1 MLSDPFLSQLYA
13 FVSVVIIDLV
23 LAGDNAIVVGMAAS
37 GLPREKQRRVIMLG
51 ILLALVFRV
60 VFALVV
66 VQLLAIIGLLL
77 AGGLLLLWVAWKM
90 WRELHPRDGA
100 SAVPALDE
108 IGNPAAQAGGAPP
121 GTKKTSTA
129 MWQIAVADVSMSLDN
144 VLAVAGAARDHIW
157 LLIFGLALSIA
168 LMGVAA
174 GFIARYME
182 RYPWLS
188 YIGLAVVTYVAL
200 SMIWH
205 GGEEVLDAVNNG
217 A

>member
-1 MLSDPFLSQLYA
+1 MLSDPFYSQLYA

-37 GLPREKQRRVIMLG
+37 GLPREKQRSVIMLG
-51 ILLALVFRV
+51 IVLALVFRV
-60 VFALVV
+60 IFALVA

-100 SAVPALDE
+100 SAAAAVDE
-108 IGNPAAQAGGAPP
+108 VANPHAPPGAPP

-129 MWQIAVADVSMSLDN
+129 IWQIAVADVSMSLDN
-144 VLAVAGAARDHIW
+144 VLAVAGAARDHMAM
-157 LLIFGLALSIA
+157 LVFGLVLAVA

-174 GFIARYME
+174 TFIAKLLARHH
-182 RYPWLS
+182 WLN
-188 YIGLAVVTYVAL
+188 YLGLAIITVVAL
-200 SMIWH
+200 TMIWE
-205 GGEEVLDAVNNG
+205 GAEEVWTVVASS
-217 A
+217 

>member
-1 MLSDPFLSQLYA
+1 MLSDPFYSQLYA

-37 GLPREKQRRVIMLG
+37 GLPREKQRSVIMLG
-51 ILLALVFRV
+51 IVLALVFRV
-60 VFALVV
+60 VFALVA

-100 SAVPALDE
+100 SAAAAVDE
-108 IGNPAAQAGGAPP
+108 VANPHAPPGAPP

-129 MWQIAVADVSMSLDN
+129 IWQIAIADVSMSLDN
-144 VLAVAGAARDHIW
+144 VLAVAGAARDHMVM
-157 LLIFGLALSIA
+157 LVFGLVLAVA

-174 GFIARYME
+174 TFIAKLLARHH
-182 RYPWLS
+182 WLS
-188 YIGLAVVTYVAL
+188 YLGLAIITLVAL
-200 SMIWH
+200 TMIWE
-205 GGEEVLDAVNNG
+205 GAEEVWTVVASG
-217 A
+217 

>member
-1 MLSDPFLSQLYA
+1 MLSESFISGLVA
-13 FVSVVIIDLV
+13 FGSVVVIDIV
-23 LAGDNAIVVGMAAS
+23 LAGDNALVVGLAAS
-37 GLPREKQRRVIMLG
+37 GLPAAQQRRVIALG
-51 ILLALVFRV
+51 IGIALVCRIA
-60 VFALVV
+60 FALIA

-90 WRELHPRDGA
+90 WRDLRAMHHHHREKTVEGVPIEETQNPHGGGQPKTFR
-100 SAVPALDE
+100 SAVV
-108 IGNPAAQAGGAPP
+108 QV
-121 GTKKTSTA
+121 
-129 MWQIAVADVSMSLDN
+129 AVADVSMSLDN

-205 GGEEVLDAVNNG
+205 GTEEVLDAVNG

>member
-90 WRELHPRDGA
+90 WRELHPREGA

-108 IGNPAAQAGGAPP
+108 VGNPAPQAGGAPP

-144 VLAVAGAARDHIW
+144 VLAVAGAARDHTAM
-157 LLIFGLALSIA
+157 LVFGLVLAVA

-174 GFIARYME
+174 TFIAKLLARHH
-182 RYPWLS
+182 WLN
-188 YIGLAVVTYVAL
+188 YVGLAIITLVAL
-200 SMIWH
+200 TMIWE
-205 GGEEVLDAVNNG
+205 GAEEVWTVVASG
-217 A
+217 

>member
-1 MLSDPFLSQLYA
+1 MLSDPFFSQLYA

-37 GLPREKQRRVIMLG
+37 GLPREKQRSVIMLG
-51 ILLALVFRV
+51 IVLALVFRV
-60 VFALVV
+60 IFALVA

-100 SAVPALDE
+100 SAAAAVDE
-108 IGNPAAQAGGAPP
+108 VANPHAPPGAPP

-129 MWQIAVADVSMSLDN
+129 IWQIAIADVSMSLDN
-144 VLAVAGAARDHIW
+144 VLAVAGAARDHMVM
-157 LLIFGLALSIA
+157 LVFGLVLAVA

-174 GFIARYME
+174 TFIAKLLARHH
-182 RYPWLS
+182 WLN
-188 YIGLAVVTYVAL
+188 YLGLAIITLVAL
-200 SMIWH
+200 TMIW
-205 GGEEVLDAVNNG
+205 EG
-217 A
+217 AEDVWTVVASG

>member
-1 MLSDPFLSQLYA
+1 MLSDPFFSQLYA

-23 LAGDNAIVVGMAAS
+23 LAGDNAIVVGLAAS

-51 ILLALVFRV
+51 IVLALVFRV
-60 VFALVV
+60 VFALVA

-100 SAVPALDE
+100 SAVADADE
-108 IGNPAAQAGGAPP
+108 VAEFEAPGGAPP

-129 MWQIAVADVSMSLDN
+129 IWQIAAADVSMSLDN
-144 VLAVAGAARDHIW
+144 VLAVAGAARDHMVM
-157 LLIFGLALSIA
+157 LVFGLVLAVA

-174 GFIARYME
+174 TFIAKLLARHH
-182 RYPWLS
+182 WLS
-188 YIGLAVVTYVAL
+188 YLGLAIITLVAL
-200 SMIWH
+200 TMIWE
-205 GGEEVLDAVNNG
+205 GAAEVWTVVASR
-217 A
+217 

>member
-1 MLSDPFLSQLYA
+1 MLSDPFFSQLYA

-51 ILLALVFRV
+51 IVLALLFRV
-60 VFALVV
+60 VFALIA

-90 WRELHPRDGA
+90 WRELHPREGA
-100 SAVPALDE
+100 DVIPDLDE
-108 IGNPAAQAGGAPP
+108 VGNPAPDAVGAAP

-129 MWQIAVADVSMSLDN
+129 IWQIAVADVSMSLDN
-144 VLAVAGAARDHIW
+144 VLAVAGAARDHMVM
-157 LLIFGLALSIA
+157 LVFGLVLAVA

-174 GFIARYME
+174 TFIAKLLARYH
-182 RYPWLS
+182 WLN
-188 YIGLAVVTYVAL
+188 YIGLAIITLVAL
-200 SMIWH
+200 TMIWE
-205 GGEEVLDAVNNG
+205 GAAEVWTVVASG
-217 A
+217 

>member
-1 MLSDPFLSQLYA
+1 MLSDPFYSQLYA

-37 GLPREKQRRVIMLG
+37 GLPREKQRSVIMLG
-51 ILLALVFRV
+51 IVLALVFRV
-60 VFALVV
+60 IFALVA

-100 SAVPALDE
+100 SAAAAVDE
-108 IGNPAAQAGGAPP
+108 VANPHAPPGAPP

-129 MWQIAVADVSMSLDN
+129 IWQIAVADVSMSLDN
-144 VLAVAGAARDHIW
+144 VLAVAGAARDHMVM
-157 LLIFGLALSIA
+157 LVFGLVLAVA

-174 GFIARYME
+174 TFIAKLLARHH
-182 RYPWLS
+182 WLN
-188 YIGLAVVTYVAL
+188 YLGLAIITLVAL
-200 SMIWH
+200 TMIWE
-205 GGEEVLDAVNNG
+205 GAEEVWTVVASG
-217 A
+217 

>member
-1 MLSDPFLSQLYA
+1 MFSDAFLADLVTLGS
-13 FVSVVIIDLV
+13 VIIIDIV
-23 LAGDNAIVVGMAAS
+23 LAGDNALVVGLAAS
-37 GLPREKQRRVIMLG
+37 GLPPKQQRQVIAIG
-51 ILLALVFRV
+51 IGAALVLRIA
-60 VFALVV
+60 FAIIA

-90 WRELHPRDGA
+90 WRDLRSMHRGEGPHAHASSSSEGTVVATPAKSFG
-100 SAVPALDE
+100 SAVM
-108 IGNPAAQAGGAPP
+108 QV
-121 GTKKTSTA
+121 T
-129 MWQIAVADVSMSLDN
+129 VADVSMSLDN

-157 LLIFGLALSIA
+157 ILAFGLLLSVA

-205 GGEEVLDAVNNG
+205 GAEEVFHAVDG

>member
-1 MLSDPFLSQLYA
+1 MLSDPFFSQLYA

-37 GLPREKQRRVIMLG
+37 GLPREKQRGVIMLG
-51 ILLALVFRV
+51 IVLALVFRV
-60 VFALVV
+60 IFALVA

-100 SAVPALDE
+100 SAVAAVDE
-108 IGNPAAQAGGAPP
+108 IAELEAPGSALP

-129 MWQIAVADVSMSLDN
+129 IWQIAVADVSMSLDN
-144 VLAVAGAARDHIW
+144 VLAVAGAARDHMVM
-157 LLIFGLALSIA
+157 LVFGLVLAVA

-174 GFIARYME
+174 TFIAKLLARHH
-182 RYPWLS
+182 WLN
-188 YIGLAVVTYVAL
+188 YLGLAIITLVAL
-200 SMIWH
+200 TMIWE
-205 GGEEVLDAVNNG
+205 GAAEVWTVMASG
-217 A
+217 

>member
-1 MLSDPFLSQLYA
+1 MFTDALLADLTTLGS
-13 FVSVVIIDLV
+13 VIIIDIV
-23 LAGDNAIVVGMAAS
+23 LAGDNALVVGLAAS
-37 GLPREKQRRVIMLG
+37 GLPAKQQRQVIAIG
-51 ILLALVFRV
+51 IGAALVLRII
-60 VFALVV
+60 FAIIA

-90 WRELHPRDGA
+90 WRDLRSMHRGGEGLHASQGTVVATPAKSFG
-100 SAVPALDE
+100 SAVV
-108 IGNPAAQAGGAPP
+108 QV
-121 GTKKTSTA
+121 T
-129 MWQIAVADVSMSLDN
+129 VADVSMSLDN
-144 VLAVAGAARDHIW
+144 VLAVAGAARDHMWI
-157 LLIFGLALSIA
+157 LAFGLLLSVA

-205 GGEEVLDAVNNG
+205 GAEEVFHAVDG

>member
-1 MLSDPFLSQLYA
+1 MLSDPFFSQLYA

-60 VFALVV
+60 IFALVV

-90 WRELHPRDGA
+90 WRELHPRDGS
-100 SAVPALDE
+100 SALAADE
-108 IGNPAAQAGGAPP
+108 IANLEAPGGAPP

-144 VLAVAGAARDHIW
+144 VLAVAGAARDHTVM
-157 LLIFGLALSIA
+157 LVFGLVLAVA

-174 GFIARYME
+174 TYIARLLA
-182 RYPWLS
+182 RHHWLN
-188 YIGLAVVTYVAL
+188 YVGLAIITVVAL
-200 SMIWH
+200 TMIWE
-205 GGEEVLDAVNNG
+205 GAEEVWTVVASG
-217 A
+217 

>member
-1 MLSDPFLSQLYA
+1 MLSDPFFSQLYA

-37 GLPREKQRRVIMLG
+37 GLPREKQRSVIMLG
-51 ILLALVFRV
+51 IVLALVFRV
-60 VFALVV
+60 IFALVA

-100 SAVPALDE
+100 SAAAAVDE
-108 IGNPAAQAGGAPP
+108 VANPHAPPGAPP

-129 MWQIAVADVSMSLDN
+129 IWQIAVADVSMSLDN
-144 VLAVAGAARDHIW
+144 VLAVAGAARDHMVM
-157 LLIFGLALSIA
+157 LVFGLVLAVA

-174 GFIARYME
+174 TFIAKLLARHH
-182 RYPWLS
+182 WLN
-188 YIGLAVVTYVAL
+188 YLGLAIITLVAL
-200 SMIWH
+200 TMIWE
-205 GGEEVLDAVNNG
+205 GAEEVWTVVASG
-217 A
+217 